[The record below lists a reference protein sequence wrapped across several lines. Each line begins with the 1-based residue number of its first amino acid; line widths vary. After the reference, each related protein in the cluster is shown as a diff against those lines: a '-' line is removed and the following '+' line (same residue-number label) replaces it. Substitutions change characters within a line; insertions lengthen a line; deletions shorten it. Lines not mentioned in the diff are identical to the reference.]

1 MTHSGTSICVQSRAV
16 GKTTSPDFSA
26 CSPLCPLTL
35 AWLYKER
42 TDTDPIRGSERSPTG
57 SICISISIHKV
68 LSLKLHLIS
77 MLLVCKLI
85 PLNQGTGVFSRLVAS
100 SFSFP
105 WLKFSSRDILWGP
118 LPFSSP
124 TPPTPRTVTKQS
136 SHAVPTASPLLKA
149 CSPAPL
155 PFFQDSTSLLFHL
168 MLFLLTSPYWVCEH
182 WLHTAQH

>member
-1 MTHSGTSICVQSRAV
+1 MTHSGTSTCVQSRAV

-42 TDTDPIRGSERSPTG
+42 TDTDPIQGSERSPTG

-85 PLNQGTGVFSRLVAS
+85 PLNQGTGVFSRLLASS

-105 WLKFSSRDILWGP
+105 WLKFSSQDILWGP

-124 TPPTPRTVTKQS
+124 TPPTLSQNGHQAVFPRRSDCLPTSQSLQSCSAAILSRLNLSSVS
-136 SHAVPTASPLLKA
+136 SHA
-149 CSPAPL
+149 L
-155 PFFQDSTSLLFHL
+155 PPHIPVLG
-168 MLFLLTSPYWVCEH
+168 V
-182 WLHTAQH
+182 